1 MVVGAAMAQEGLQK
15 KEVPQDGHGEY
26 EVVSVDNEEEEEEE
40 EDDDDGDDEG
50 RVQCEQTRVEE
61 VVSASK

>member
-40 EDDDDGDDEG
+40 EDDGDGDYESG
-50 RVQCEQTRVEE
+50 MLIEIH
-61 VVSASK
+61 S